1 MRFAKAH
8 SPSQED
14 TRKVK
19 TQTTRQTVEVRAD
32 GEGLVSHAGALLL
45 VELADRLELTGALAK
60 AMASTRERRSAHD
73 PGVVVRDLA
82 VAVADGGDHVSDLGV
97 LRGQEA
103 LFGPVASETTAHRV
117 LKSVDAGALEAIR
130 AARAVALARAWDAGA
145 RPKEL
150 ILDIDA
156 SLLIAHSEKEGAAG
170 NYKGG
175 FGFHPL
181 LCYLAETG
189 EPLAALLRPGNAAA
203 HTAADHFE
211 VLQLA
216 LEQLPAQDLD
226 REILA
231 RADIGGR
238 THAFTSDCHEAGIRF
253 SVGYEVDER
262 VRGAIAELPESAWRS
277 AIDGDGAKRKGA
289 QVTEL
294 TERVDLSVWPEGTR
308 LIVRRERPHPGAQL
322 SVLDCETGYRHTA
335 FITDQTGEDIA
346 ALELRHRR
354 RAKIEDAIRTGKE
367 TGMRRMPFAA
377 FAHNEAWLEVSLLA
391 QAMLRWAALLCLDG
405 AARRR
410 APGALGPAGG
420 AAVAAELAVGRGA
433 GRRLRSAASIAGR
446 GARSRRA
453 VSQLQRLLVTPGRSR
468 PAREWEPALR
478 WASERHRKGAPGR
491 FRGTALAL
499 LPTSSQ
505 PITPWGVKRVD

>member
-1 MRFAKAH
+1 MRFADVFATT
-8 SPSQED
+8 QED

-32 GEGLVSHAGALLL
+32 GEGLVSHAGAYLL
-45 VELADRLELTGALAK
+45 VELADRLGLTAALSA
-60 AMASTRERRSAHD
+60 AMAPTRERRSAHD
-73 PGVVVRDLA
+73 PGVVLRDLA
-82 VAVADGGDHVSDLGV
+82 VAIADGGEHVTDLGV

-103 LFGPVASETTAHRV
+103 LFGAVASETTSHRV
-117 LKSVDAGALEAIR
+117 LKSVDGDLLEAIR
-130 AARAVALARAWDAGA
+130 GARAAALARAWDAGA
-145 RPKEL
+145 RPEEL
-150 ILDIDA
+150 IFDIDA

-189 EPLAALLRPGNAAA
+189 EPLAAILRPGNAAA

-211 VLQLA
+211 VLALA
-216 LEQLPAQDLD
+216 LEQLPEADLG

-238 THAFTSDCHEAGIRF
+238 THAFTQDCLDAGIRF

-262 VRGAIAELPESAWRS
+262 VRGAITELPDSAWQQ
-277 AIDGDGAKRKGA
+277 AIDGDGEVREGA

-294 TERVDLSVWPEGTR
+294 TDRVDLSTWPEGTR

-335 FITDQTGEDIA
+335 FITDQHDTDVA

-354 RAKIEDAIRTGKE
+354 RARVEDAIRVGKE

-377 FAHNEAWLEVSLLA
+377 FAHNEAWLEISLLA
-391 QAMLRWAALLCLDG
+391 QALLRWAALLCLEG
-405 AARRR
+405 
-410 APGALGPAGG
+410 
-420 AAVAAELAVGRGA
+420 ELALAEPKRVR
-433 GRRLRSAASIAGR
+433 
-446 GARSRRA
+446 
-453 VSQLQRLLVTPGRSR
+453 QRLLHVAGRLVRSGR
-468 PAREWEPALR
+468 RVALR
-478 WASERHRKGAPGR
+478 LPRSWPWA
-491 FRGTALAL
+491 TALVAAFARLRAL
-499 LPTSSQ
+499 PAAS
-505 PITPWGVKRVD
+505 P

>member
-1 MRFAKAH
+1 M
-8 SPSQED
+8 
-14 TRKVK
+14 K
-19 TQTTRQTVEVRAD
+19 TQTTLQTVEVRAD
-32 GEGLVSHAGALLL
+32 GEGLVSHAGAYLL
-45 VELADRLELTGALAK
+45 VELADRLALTAALSE
-60 AMASTRERRSAHD
+60 AMVPSRKRRSAHD
-73 PGVVVRDLA
+73 PGVVLRDLA
-82 VAVADGGDHVSDLGV
+82 VAIAEGGDHVSDLGV

-145 RPKEL
+145 RPQEL

-189 EPLAALLRPGNAAA
+189 EPLAGVLRPGNAAA

-226 REILA
+226 RQILA

-238 THAFTSDCHEAGIRF
+238 THAFTSDCREAGIRF

-262 VRGAIAELPESAWRS
+262 VRGAIASLPESAWRR
-277 AIDGDGAKRKGA
+277 AIDGEGAKRKGA
-289 QVTEL
+289 QVAEL
-294 TERVDLSVWPEGTR
+294 TERVDLSTWPQGTR

-335 FITDQTGEDIA
+335 FITDQTEEDVA

-354 RAKIEDAIRTGKE
+354 RARVEDAIRVGKE
-367 TGMRRMPFAA
+367 TGMRKMPFAA

-391 QAMLRWAALLCLDG
+391 QALLRWAALLCLDG
-405 AARRR
+405 
-410 APGALGPAGG
+410 
-420 AAVAAELAVGRGA
+420 ELALAEPKRVR
-433 GRRLRSAASIAGR
+433 
-446 GARSRRA
+446 
-453 VSQLQRLLVTPGRSR
+453 QRLLHVAGRLVRSGRRVRLRLPRSWPWAEALVTAFERLR
-468 PAREWEPALR
+468 ALPA
-478 WASERHRKGAPGR
+478 ASP
-491 FRGTALAL
+491 
-499 LPTSSQ
+499 
-505 PITPWGVKRVD
+505 

>member
-1 MRFAKAH
+1 MRFADVFATT
-8 SPSQED
+8 QED

-32 GEGLVSHAGALLL
+32 GEGLVSHAGAYLL
-45 VELADRLELTGALAK
+45 VELADRLGLTAALSA
-60 AMASTRERRSAHD
+60 AMAPTRERRSAHD
-73 PGVVVRDLA
+73 PGVVLRDLA
-82 VAVADGGDHVSDLGV
+82 VAIADGGEHVTDLGV

-103 LFGPVASETTAHRV
+103 LFGAVASETTSHRV
-117 LKSVDAGALEAIR
+117 LKSVDGDLLEAIR
-130 AARAVALARAWDAGA
+130 GARAAALARAWDAGA
-145 RPKEL
+145 RPEEL
-150 ILDIDA
+150 IFDIDA

-189 EPLAALLRPGNAAA
+189 EPLAAILRPGNAAA

-211 VLQLA
+211 VLALA
-216 LEQLPAQDLD
+216 LEQLPEADLG

-238 THAFTSDCHEAGIRF
+238 THAFTQDCRDAGIRF

-262 VRGAIAELPESAWRS
+262 VRGAITELPDSAWQQ
-277 AIDGDGAKRKGA
+277 AIDGDGEVREGA

-294 TERVDLSVWPEGTR
+294 TDRVDLSTWPEGTR

-335 FITDQTGEDIA
+335 FITDQEGEDIS

-354 RAKIEDAIRTGKE
+354 RAKVEDAIRVGKE

-377 FAHNEAWLEVSLLA
+377 FAHNEAWLEISLLA
-391 QAMLRWAALLCLDG
+391 QALLRWAALLCLEG
-405 AARRR
+405 
-410 APGALGPAGG
+410 
-420 AAVAAELAVGRGA
+420 ELALAEPKRVR
-433 GRRLRSAASIAGR
+433 
-446 GARSRRA
+446 
-453 VSQLQRLLVTPGRSR
+453 QRLLHVAGRLVRSGR
-468 PAREWEPALR
+468 RVALR
-478 WASERHRKGAPGR
+478 LPRSWPWA
-491 FRGTALAL
+491 TALVAAFARLRAL
-499 LPTSSQ
+499 PAAS
-505 PITPWGVKRVD
+505 P

>member
-8 SPSQED
+8 SPTQED

-32 GEGLVSHAGALLL
+32 GEGLVSHAGAFLL
-45 VELADRLELTGALAK
+45 VELADRLELTTALST
-60 AMASTRERRSAHD
+60 AMAPSRERRSAHD
-73 PGVVVRDLA
+73 PGVVLRDLA
-82 VAVADGGDHVSDLGV
+82 VAVADGGDHVTDLGV

-103 LFGPVASETTAHRV
+103 LFGAVASETTAHRV
-117 LKSVDAGALEAIR
+117 LKSVNDRLLEAIR
-130 AARAVALARAWDAGA
+130 AARAKALAKAWDAGA
-145 RPKEL
+145 RPEEL

-189 EPLAALLRPGNAAA
+189 EPLAAILRPGNAAA

-216 LEQLPAQDLD
+216 LEQLPEADLD

-238 THAFTSDCHEAGIRF
+238 THAFTQDCRDAGIRF
-253 SVGYEVDER
+253 SVGYEVDAR
-262 VRGAIAELPESAWRS
+262 VREAIAELPESAWES
-277 AIDGDGAKRKGA
+277 AIDGDGSGREGA
-289 QVTEL
+289 QVIEL
-294 TERVDLSVWPEGTR
+294 TDRVELSAWPEGTR

-322 SVLDCETGYRHTA
+322 SVFDCEAGYRHTA
-335 FITDQTGEDIA
+335 FITDQGDADVA
-346 ALELRHRR
+346 ALELRHRH
-354 RAKIEDAIRTGKE
+354 RARVEDAIRVGKE
-367 TGMRRMPFAA
+367 TGMRKMPFAA

-391 QAMLRWAALLCLDG
+391 QALLRWTALLCLEG
-405 AARRR
+405 KL
-410 APGALGPAGG
+410 AL
-420 AAVAAELAVGRGA
+420 AEPKRVR
-433 GRRLRSAASIAGR
+433 
-446 GARSRRA
+446 
-453 VSQLQRLLVTPGRSR
+453 QRLLHVAGRLVRSGR
-468 PAREWEPALR
+468 RVALR
-478 WASERHRKGAPGR
+478 LPRSWPWAE
-491 FRGTALAL
+491 ALVAAFARL
-499 LPTSSQ
+499 RTLPAAAS
-505 PITPWGVKRVD
+505 P

>member
-8 SPSQED
+8 SPTQED

-32 GEGLVSHAGALLL
+32 GEGLISHAGAFLL
-45 VELADRLELTGALAK
+45 VELADRLGLTAALSE
-60 AMASTRERRSAHD
+60 AMAPSRERRSAHD
-73 PGVVVRDLA
+73 PGVVLRDLA
-82 VAVADGGDHVSDLGV
+82 VAIADGGDHLSDLGV

-103 LFGPVASETTAHRV
+103 LFGAVASETTAHRV
-117 LKSVDAGALEAIR
+117 LKSIDPDLLEAIR
-130 AARAVALARAWDAGA
+130 AARAKALARAWDAGA
-145 RPKEL
+145 RPEQL
-150 ILDIDA
+150 VLDIDA

-189 EPLAALLRPGNAAA
+189 EPLAAILRPGNAAA

-216 LEQLPAQDLD
+216 LEQLPEGDLD

-238 THAFTSDCHEAGIRF
+238 THAFTQDCRDAGIRF

-262 VRGAIAELPESAWRS
+262 VREAIAELPESAWRS
-277 AIDGDGAKRKGA
+277 AVDGDGEVREGA

-294 TERVDLSVWPEGTR
+294 TERVDLSTWPEGTR

-322 SVLDCETGYRHTA
+322 SVFDCEAGYRHTA
-335 FITDQTGEDIA
+335 FITDQGDADVA

-354 RAKIEDAIRTGKE
+354 RARVEDAIRVGKE
-367 TGMRRMPFAA
+367 TGMRKMPFAA

-391 QAMLRWAALLCLDG
+391 QALLRWTALLCLEG
-405 AARRR
+405 KL
-410 APGALGPAGG
+410 AL
-420 AAVAAELAVGRGA
+420 AEPKRVRQRLLHVA
-433 GRRLRSAASIAGR
+433 GRLVRSGRRVALRLPRGWPWAEALVSAFARLRALSAAS
-446 GARSRRA
+446 
-453 VSQLQRLLVTPGRSR
+453 P
-468 PAREWEPALR
+468 
-478 WASERHRKGAPGR
+478 
-491 FRGTALAL
+491 
-499 LPTSSQ
+499 
-505 PITPWGVKRVD
+505 